1 MRAARELPVSMQSEM
16 NVTPF
21 LDILLVLLILF
32 MFLCMN
38 QQKVLTA
45 QLPDPSARATDNTP
59 SIVLEVRP
67 NAMYAINTQTVAHS
81 ELARRLRAIYDGRPA
96 KTIIVRATPG
106 VSYQDVV
113 TAVDIA
119 RGAGVVAIGLASRP

>member
-45 QLPDPSARATDNTP
+45 QLPDPSARATDHTP

-67 NAMYAINTQTVAHS
+67 NAMYAIKTQTVAHS

>member
-1 MRAARELPVSMQSEM
+1 MQATRESLVPMQSDM

-38 QQKVLTA
+38 QQKVLNA
-45 QLPDPSARATDNTP
+45 QLPDPSPRAADNTP

-67 NAMYAINTQTVAHS
+67 NAMYAINTQPVAQA
-81 ELARRLRAIYDGRPA
+81 ELEARLRGIYEGRST
-96 KTIIVRATPG
+96 KTIIVRAAAG
-106 VSYQDVV
+106 VTYQDVV
-113 TAVDIA
+113 TAVDVA
-119 RGAGVVAIGLASRP
+119 RGAGVVAIGLAGRH

>member
-1 MRAARELPVSMQSEM
+1 MHANRELSVSMQSEM

-32 MFLCMN
+32 MYLCLS

-45 QLPDPSARATDNTP
+45 HLPDPSARATDGTP
-59 SIVLEVRP
+59 PIVLEVRP
-67 NAMYAINTQTVAHS
+67 NGMYAINTTPVSRS
-81 ELARRLRAIYDGRPA
+81 ELANRLRSIYDGRPT
-96 KTIIVRATPG
+96 KTIMVRGTAG
-106 VSYQDVV
+106 IRYQDVV

-119 RGAGVVAIGLASRP
+119 RGAGVVAVGLASSR